1 MVTYTQVLAHTDIH
15 IHNLK
20 KNSKSP
26 PSQNYPLQTLW
37 WVCQV
42 PWPSRE
48 DSGLRWPKMW
58 GVGLQRAS
66 PCTPLKLQSLGQ
78 LLLSQLLSGVHLWF
92 PPQERVLSTSC
103 GRSIY
108 GNEIKFRSPIS
119 HHIFLS
125 FWSSFSII
133 FNRVKW

>member
-1 MVTYTQVLAHTDIH
+1 MVTCTQVLAHTDIH

-78 LLLSQLLSGVHLWF
+78 LLLSQLLSGVTCGSHLRNAYSQLLVEDIFMGTKSNFAVLF
-92 PPQERVLSTSC
+92 PTIFSC
-103 GRSIY
+103 HFGLH
-108 GNEIKFRSPIS
+108 FPL
-119 HHIFLS
+119 FLTE
-125 FWSSFSII
+125 
-133 FNRVKW
+133 